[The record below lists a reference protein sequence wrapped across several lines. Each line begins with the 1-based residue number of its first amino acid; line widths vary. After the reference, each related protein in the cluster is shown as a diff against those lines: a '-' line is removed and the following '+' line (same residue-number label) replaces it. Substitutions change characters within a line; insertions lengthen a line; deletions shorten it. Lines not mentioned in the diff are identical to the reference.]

1 LQIPS
6 IKNPAYRNLIS
17 KYSALTKFALT
28 RRKFLKGGAGLAA
41 AGGLGIAVD
50 AAFME
55 PNHPRL
61 ERIEVRLPRLPAA
74 LDGFTVAQLSDFH
87 YDPHFSITA
96 IQSAVNMTNQ
106 LKADLVVLT
115 GDFVTVP
122 FLERLDGATR
132 AADAIDPCA
141 RLLSAINSRHGLVAI
156 LGNHDVFADPDHV
169 TRSLEVAGIK
179 VLRNQCVPIER
190 EGARFWLAG
199 VDDVLGGGA
208 NVGETLRGVPGGEAV
223 MLLCHEPDFADK
235 VTRHPVDLQL
245 SGHSHGGQVRLPLIG
260 PLYLPELARKYPA
273 GLRRIGSMMLYT
285 NRGIGTI
292 RLPVRWNCPPEVTL
306 FTLRSALTLRRTP

>member
-1 LQIPS
+1 
-6 IKNPAYRNLIS
+6 
-17 KYSALTKFALT
+17 LTKFALT

-61 ERIEVRLPRLPAA
+61 ERIEVRLPRLPAG
-74 LDGFTVAQLSDFH
+74 LDGFMVAQLSDFH
-87 YDPHFSITA
+87 YDPRFTVRPIQTA
-96 IQSAVNMTNQ
+96 VSATNQ
-106 LKADLVVLT
+106 LQPDLVVLT

-122 FLERLDGATR
+122 FLERRGAAMR
-132 AADAIDPCA
+132 AADAADPCA
-141 RLLSAINSRHGLVAI
+141 RLLSGLTGRHGAVAV
-156 LGNHDVFADPDHV
+156 LGNHDVSADADHV
-169 TRSLEVAGIK
+169 TTSLQSSGIQ
-179 VLRNQCVPIER
+179 VLRNQCQPIER

-208 NVGETLRGVPGGEAV
+208 NVSETLRGIPSGEAV
-223 MLLCHEPDFADK
+223 VLLCHEPDFADI
-235 VTRHPVDLQL
+235 VARHPVDLQL
-245 SGHSHGGQVRLPLIG
+245 SGHSHGGQVRFPLIG
-260 PLYLPELARKYPA
+260 PLYLPELARKYPI

-292 RLPVRWNCPPEVTL
+292 RLPVRWNCPPEVTF
-306 FTLRSALTLRRTP
+306 FTLRSAAAR